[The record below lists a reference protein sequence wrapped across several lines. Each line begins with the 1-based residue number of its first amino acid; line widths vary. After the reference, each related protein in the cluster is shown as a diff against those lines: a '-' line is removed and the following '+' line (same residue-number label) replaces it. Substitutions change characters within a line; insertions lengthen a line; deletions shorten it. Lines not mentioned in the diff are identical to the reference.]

1 MHVLESKCDKLFA
14 AALQL
19 KFCKSSSIPELD
31 NDPSDELENLR
42 RKGIFTP
49 YFFRN
54 GYQLIFAVYLELV
67 SC

>member
-31 NDPSDELENLR
+31 NDPSDELENLG

-49 YFFRN
+49 YFSETVIN
-54 GYQLIFAVYLELV
+54 
-67 SC
+67 